1 MVSARSFLVPFKYS
15 HLVAYMVEFS
25 HYKIRFYLQKIAEQ
39 EDSDDDDENEEEN
52 EDDVIRISTAGIT
65 SNIQI
70 LPVPKELVL
79 YSDVNRDKPELS
91 TMANGE
97 IVSIVSPYSYEDLW
111 DDEEM
116 CFKLQVI
123 QHSDVMYI
131 FSENYPIKVLKR
143 YSDTDWRLEDLELL
157 NGPFTDMNSTSVT
170 VSASAVSG
178 NVTLTSS
185 ADLFSEN
192 DEGRLMRL
200 RGYGGNIKIW
210 SAGITVTQN
219 EVVAS
224 DNKYYKAQEAGTTGS
239 KKPVH
244 DEGVRYDG
252 GVNWLYLH
260 DGIGV
265 VKITEYV
272 SATSVNAVVLTRL
285 PEAVTGNGTV
295 YWELGLLHS
304 GNLYPK
310 SGAFFRNRFAFL
322 VNTATGPK
330 VCLSVVGDYNN
341 FADMEHG
348 ETTAESAITV
358 PVLNTEFNEGKWL
371 YAGDVLFVGTGAA
384 EFYIDTISSSSALS
398 NDNVKILQ
406 ISNVGSK
413 ALMPVAVGAHIFF
426 VDRYG
431 LSLRDLSY
439 NYYSDGYDQVDISL
453 LGKHLFATRIV
464 ALSYQEVPDK
474 ILWCLTG
481 DGVVAAL
488 TFSVEQEVAALSRH
502 DFHGMVEHLA
512 VIPDFNACQDKLW
525 IEVKRSINQK
535 IVRSVE
541 VMENGLP
548 LSFPARVHYAPTLSE
563 QERMEKEYLLHQAR
577 YLDGAVLFIRDDDD
591 DTTVVSG
598 LNHLEGEKVMIF
610 ADGVVCEPQVV
621 INGQI
626 KIKSTDSM
634 VLVGKEII
642 SRYVP
647 QNVYLDNESGSGIGE
662 PQRIHHVVLMLY
674 ASGGGKIG
682 ENENSLNEIL
692 YRPTD
697 AKMSKPQ
704 ELFSGHKKV
713 LFNGTTNGR
722 GEPAQ
727 ILIENTS
734 PLPMNIL
741 AIVPS
746 IN

>member
-15 HLVAYMVEFS
+15 HRVTYMVEFS
-25 HYKIRFYLQKIAEQ
+25 HAKIRLYALQKRVAK
-39 EDSDDDDENEEEN
+39 DNSSDDSA
-52 EDDVIRISTAGIT
+52 VITISTAGIGT
-65 SNIQI
+65 VMNA
-70 LPVPKELVL
+70 VPGDMRLQ
-79 YSDVNRDKPELS
+79 SDSGNNDPELIKI
-91 TMANGE
+91 NGE
-97 IVSIVSPYSYEDLW
+97 AYFISSPYTYDDLW

-123 QHSDVMYI
+123 QHSDVLYI
-131 FSENYPIKVLKR
+131 FSEKYPIKVLKR
-143 YSDTDWRLEDLELL
+143 YGDEDWRLENLELI
-157 NGPFTDMNSTSVT
+157 NGPFLEMNSSDVT
-170 VSASAVSG
+170 ITASDVSG
-178 NVTLTSS
+178 NITLTSS
-185 ADLFSEN
+185 ANLFTQT
-192 DEGRLMRL
+192 DVGRLLRL
-200 RGYGGNIKIW
+200 RGYGDNIKIW
-210 SAGITVTQN
+210 SAGMVVTQN
-219 EVVAS
+219 DVVAS
-224 DNKYYKAQEAGTTGS
+224 DNKYYKALESGTTGS

-244 DEGVRYDG
+244 DEGARYDG
-252 GVNWLYLH
+252 GVNWQYLH
-260 DGIGV
+260 DGIGI
-265 VKITEYV
+265 VKINGFISE
-272 SATSVNAVVLTRL
+272 TSVLAQVITRL
-285 PEAVTGNGTV
+285 PEAVTNGTV
-295 YWELGLLHS
+295 YWEMGLLHA

-322 VNTATGPK
+322 VNTPSGPK
-330 VCLSVVGDYNN
+330 VCLSMVGDYNN
-341 FADMEHG
+341 FSDLEHG

-384 EFYIDTISSSSALS
+384 EFYIDVISASAALA

-413 ALMPVAVGAHIFF
+413 ALMPVSVGSHIFF

-439 NYYSDGYDQVDISL
+439 NYYNDGYDQVDISI

-481 DGVVAAL
+481 DGKVVAL

-502 DFHGMVEHLA
+502 DFHGEVEHLA
-512 VIPDFNACQDKLW
+512 VVPDFAACQDRLW
-525 IEVKRSINQK
+525 IEVKRFVHRK
-535 IVRSVE
+535 MVRSIEFV
-541 VMENGLP
+541 ENGEP
-548 LSFPARVHYAPTLSE
+548 LSFPARVHNALTISE
-563 QERMEKEYLLHQAR
+563 QTKLEKEYLLQQAR
-577 YLDGAVLFIRDDDD
+577 YLDGAVLYIREDQDERTDLY
-591 DTTVVSG
+591 G
-598 LNHLEGEKVMIF
+598 LEHLEGEKVMIF
-610 ADGVVCEPQVV
+610 ADGIVCEPQIV
-621 INGQI
+621 INGCI
-626 KIKSTDSM
+626 KIKKTDSM

-647 QNVYLDNESGSGIGE
+647 QTVYLDNERGSGMGE
-662 PQRIHHVVLMLY
+662 PQRINQIVLMLY
-674 ASGGGKIG
+674 ASGGGKVG
-682 ENENSLNEIL
+682 ADETHLCEIL
-692 YRPTD
+692 YRQTD

-713 LFNGTTNGR
+713 LFNGITNGR
-722 GEPAQ
+722 GESAE